1 MMDLKHSVKL
11 ISMGSVIFFSFT
23 VFIQIFK
30 LHYVWEV
37 FSKLHQ
43 FKICILLAASTQLS
57 LVLVGFFGLIAAPGL
72 YHFKKWSRQLISTAM
87 VLNVCAFLFRSVV
100 RFWPNLIC
108 NYVNEQLAPYMGAK
122 EAYVYNYI
130 LYYPS
135 PMMTMLIFVA
145 TAGLLYYFNRRSC
158 LRLLSA

>member
-1 MMDLKHSVKL
+1 M

-37 FSKLHQ
+37 FSKPHQ
-43 FKICILLAASTQLS
+43 FKICITLAAATQLS
-57 LVLVGFFGLIAAPGL
+57 LVLAGLSGIIAAPGL
-72 YHFKKWSRQLISTAM
+72 YHFKKWSRQLMSTAM
-87 VLNVCAFLFRSVV
+87 VLNIFAFLFRSAV

-108 NYVNEQLAPYMGAK
+108 NYVKEQMVLYMGAK
-122 EAYVYNYI
+122 EAYVYNNI

-135 PMMTMLIFVA
+135 PMMTMLTFVA
-145 TAGLLYYFNRRSC
+145 TAGLLYYINRRSC
-158 LRLLSA
+158 LRLLNA